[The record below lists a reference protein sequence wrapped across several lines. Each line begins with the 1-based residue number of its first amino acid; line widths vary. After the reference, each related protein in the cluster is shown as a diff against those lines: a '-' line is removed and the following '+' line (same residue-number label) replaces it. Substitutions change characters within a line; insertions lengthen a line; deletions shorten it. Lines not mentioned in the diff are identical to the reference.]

1 MIAYRGPSKRK
12 GFAQIPN
19 VVLLDKSLSHPAKVL
34 YGLMVGYAMQH
45 EAFETDQF
53 AIAEDMGCTDRAIRK
68 WMKELLDAGLL
79 TITRRGLNQPNVY
92 LIEDAYALYDQKK
105 PEPKKAG
112 PVRWDRN
119 NGSGPDRNS
128 HSGPERN
135 AGSGQ
140 ERNNGSGPYLKGKN
154 LKKEDTKEPFLPS
167 ASGEQTRMEK
177 PKTENPKAPDPLTA
191 LPAPEYAE
199 LEIQARAQLVAE
211 TGPPV
216 SLSLLNGQSHR
227 LVKQRMR
234 EMLAATGIM
243 KPLDTL
249 RSHSPDTDHPC

>member
-119 NGSGPDRNS
+119 NGSGP
-128 HSGPERN
+128 
-135 AGSGQ
+135 
-140 ERNNGSGPYLKGKN
+140 YLKGKN

-167 ASGEQTRMEK
+167 ASGEGTQTEK
-177 PKTENPKAPDPLTA
+177 PKAPDPLTA
-191 LPAPEYAE
+191 LTAPEYAE
-199 LEIQARAQLVAE
+199 LEVQARAQLVAE

-234 EMLAATGIM
+234 QLLEAGGMV
-243 KPLDTL
+243 KPFDALTTL
-249 RSHSPDTDHPC
+249 Q